1 MVKPFAQSEVK
12 YTNLL
17 RESMKKHL
25 FFNALALLVGL
36 NTFAQNLPYQW
47 TINDVDHKLTIGG
60 VDGDDLYDPYDI
72 KVLELTFE
80 QSNYWQQLEANY
92 DSQTPIEATLTYN
105 GESLSQV
112 GARFKGQTSYFMNN
126 TDKKSFNLKLDEW
139 IDDQD
144 LLGYEALN
152 LQNGFL
158 DPSFMREFLYQRLIR
173 KHIPT
178 AQSAFTQLIIN
189 GESWGLYPNVEQLN
203 SEFIDEWFLSSSGT
217 RWRADEPASTGGGG
231 GGGGGGGPQWGDGT
245 AALNYLGSDASDY
258 EDYYTLKTT
267 SVDNPWDALI
277 QTCDILENTPL
288 DQLTTELPNVLDVDR
303 TLWFLASEILFSD
316 DDGYCYK
323 GKMDYFLYWEPETG
337 RMVPLEYDGNTVME
351 DANVNW
357 SVFYNASNENYPLLY
372 RMLQVEEYRQR
383 YLAHVRVMLEDTMNP
398 DLTQEILDA
407 WSAMIDLSVE
417 EDPKK
422 IYNYNQF
429 VNEVANLQEW
439 AEDRHDYLL
448 SNNEVAQSGIAFS
461 SASMSSP
468 QGEWANPMAYEAATI
483 TASVE
488 DNSAEV
494 MLFWS
499 NELVGNFSTLPMT
512 LVDGQFQAEIPG
524 QVPGTVVR
532 FYFESIANNGFAS
545 RVYEPAGAEHDTY
558 YYVTDAAWAAA
569 SDLVINELM
578 AKNEVAV
585 FDETN
590 EADDWI
596 ELYNNGTEAIDLTD
610 YHLTDNLWNLD
621 KWPIPE
627 GYILGANEYLIIW
640 ADEDGSDGEFHAN
653 FKLEGSGETVILLNP
668 DFEIVDYVEFGQ
680 QETDVAYARVP
691 NGTGDFLMQGQTA
704 GSSNDGVNVSEAL
717 TQLLTVYPNPAK
729 TTLTISLTSAELE
742 PASIYSSLGQ
752 VVWTGQLS
760 GSTTL
765 DVSGFANGMYLL
777 KTEQLTQRV
786 VINR

>member
-1 MVKPFAQSEVK
+1 
-12 YTNLL
+12 
-17 RESMKKHL
+17 
-25 FFNALALLVGL
+25 
-36 NTFAQNLPYQW
+36 
-47 TINDVDHKLTIGG
+47 
-60 VDGDDLYDPYDI
+60 
-72 KVLELTFE
+72 
-80 QSNYWQQLEANY
+80 
-92 DSQTPIEATLTYN
+92 
-105 GESLSQV
+105 
-112 GARFKGQTSYFMNN
+112 
-126 TDKKSFNLKLDEW
+126 
-139 IDDQD
+139 
-144 LLGYEALN
+144 
-152 LQNGFL
+152 
-158 DPSFMREFLYQRLIR
+158 
-173 KHIPT
+173 
-178 AQSAFTQLIIN
+178 
-189 GESWGLYPNVEQLN
+189 
-203 SEFIDEWFLSSSGT
+203 
-217 RWRADEPASTGGGG
+217 
-231 GGGGGGGPQWGDGT
+231 
-245 AALNYLGSDASDY
+245 
-258 EDYYTLKTT
+258 
-267 SVDNPWDALI
+267 
-277 QTCDILENTPL
+277 
-288 DQLTTELPNVLDVDR
+288 
-303 TLWFLASEILFSD
+303 
-316 DDGYCYK
+316 
-323 GKMDYFLYWEPETG
+323 
-337 RMVPLEYDGNTVME
+337 
-351 DANVNW
+351 
-357 SVFYNASNENYPLLY
+357 
-372 RMLQVEEYRQR
+372 
-383 YLAHVRVMLEDTMNP
+383 
-398 DLTQEILDA
+398 
-407 WSAMIDLSVE
+407 
-417 EDPKK
+417 
-422 IYNYNQF
+422 
-429 VNEVANLQEW
+429 
-439 AEDRHDYLL
+439 
-448 SNNEVAQSGIAFS
+448 
-461 SASMSSP
+461 
-468 QGEWANPMAYEAATI
+468 MAYEAATI